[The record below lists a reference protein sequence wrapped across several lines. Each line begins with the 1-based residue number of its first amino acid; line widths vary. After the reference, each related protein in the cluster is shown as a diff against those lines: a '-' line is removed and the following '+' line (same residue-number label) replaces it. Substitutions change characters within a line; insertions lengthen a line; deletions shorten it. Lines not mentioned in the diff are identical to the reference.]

1 MRALLPEKNVNM
13 RSGWSA
19 MFDLI
24 RKRCEEGRL
33 YLVINRERVLL
44 EEMNLIRM
52 DAKLPIPTKGNNP
65 VCNL

>member
-1 MRALLPEKNVNM
+1 
-13 RSGWSA
+13 

-65 VCNL
+65 VCNLRYNEEKGVDIRNE